1 MTVHT
6 NGMGHV
12 KQAVALSDILGRVGI
27 KIDTIAFGDLSKV
40 PQSNIDEFKRHQ
52 PGVEILDFAHE
63 IHYDDNHGASVS
75 MVAVVLETAWKI
87 TVLARAIRRAI
98 LARNSA
104 QCPDG
109 APVCPPSQG
118 PPGLFMLRR
127 FTKLLRQKRW
137 GTCSSRCGTR
147 TCR

>member
-1 MTVHT
+1 MFLYYVIRTIVGWLFGPLVCWWGYEPDPSKLLMTVHT

-87 TVLARAIRRAI
+87 TVSAARKARRE
-98 LARNSA
+98 SA
-104 QCPDG
+104 H
-109 APVCPPSQG
+109 
-118 PPGLFMLRR
+118 F
-127 FTKLLRQKRW
+127 
-137 GTCSSRCGTR
+137 
-147 TCR
+147 